1 MDRPELPWNAAALRQ
16 RLEASWPGVTVEVVG
31 STGSTN
37 SDLLARARSRAGL
50 PCLRVAELQT
60 AGRGR
65 QGRTWHA
72 ERGASLTF
80 SLAVSLARPSL
91 AGLSLAVGAIL
102 ADALDPPQPWHDPPQ
117 PPHEAADLRPREGA
131 STAEPTDRRIGLK
144 WPNDLFLVD
153 GAGRGRKLGGILIET
168 LGFDRARLVVVGVG
182 LNLRAMALGLVG
194 PSEFAA
200 LDEFDPGVSA
210 PGLLECLAGPLGA
223 GLRRF
228 DETGFEAF
236 QPGFAARDLL
246 AGQAV
251 TTTQAGAARGIADGV
266 GADGS
271 LRLRT
276 PDGRLAAISSGEVSV
291 RLATAA
297 QPC

>member
-16 RLEASWPGVTVEVVG
+16 RLEATWPGITVEVVG

-37 SDLLARARSRAGL
+37 SDLLARSRTQAGV

-80 SLAVSLARPSL
+80 SLAVPLARPSL
-91 AGLSLAVGAIL
+91 AGLSLAVGVIL
-102 ADALDPPQPWHDPPQ
+102 ADALDPPRGPSIARLP
-117 PPHEAADLRPREGA
+117 AVEGA
-131 STAEPTDRRIGLK
+131 SAPRPADRRIGLK
-144 WPNDLFLVD
+144 WPNDLVIVD
-153 GAGRGRKLGGILIET
+153 GAARTRKLGGILIET
-168 LGFDRARLVVVGVG
+168 LGLDSARLVVLGVG
-182 LNLRAMALGLVG
+182 LNLRAMALGLDSPG
-194 PSEFAA
+194 GLAA
-200 LDEFDPGVSA
+200 LDEIDPGVSA
-210 PGLLECLAGPLGA
+210 PALLERLAGPLGA

-228 DETGFEAF
+228 DETGFKAF
-236 QPGFAARDLL
+236 EPRFAQRDLL
-246 AGQAV
+246 AGRAV
-251 TTTQAGAARGIADGV
+251 TTTQAGAREGIADGI

-276 PDGRLAAISSGEVSV
+276 PDGALLSISSGEVSV

>member
-16 RLEASWPGVTVEVVG
+16 RLEATWPGITVEVVG

-37 SDLLARARSRAGL
+37 SDLLARSRTQAGV

-80 SLAVSLARPSL
+80 SLAVPLARPSL
-91 AGLSLAVGAIL
+91 AGLSLAVGVIL
-102 ADALDPPQPWHDPPQ
+102 ADALDPPQA
-117 PPHEAADLRPREGA
+117 PHEVAKLRSAGGA
-131 STAEPTDRRIGLK
+131 STPRPAHGRIGLK
-144 WPNDLFLVD
+144 WPNDLVLAD
-153 GAGRGRKLGGILIET
+153 GAAPTRKLGGILIET
-168 LGFDRARLVVVGVG
+168 LGLDGARLVVLGVG
-182 LNLRAMALGLVG
+182 LNVRAMARGLDSLSG
-194 PSEFAA
+194 LAA
-200 LDEFDPGVSA
+200 LDELDPGVSA
-210 PGLLECLAGPLGA
+210 PALLERLAAPLGA

-228 DETGFEAF
+228 DDTGFKAFEAR
-236 QPGFAARDLL
+236 FAQRDLL
-246 AGQAV
+246 AGRAV
-251 TTTQAGAARGIADGV
+251 TTTQAGAREGIADGI

-276 PDGRLAAISSGEVSV
+276 PDGALLSISSGEVTV

>member
-16 RLEASWPGVTVEVVG
+16 RLEATWPGITVEVVG

-37 SDLLARARSRAGL
+37 SDLLARSRTQAGV

-80 SLAVSLARPSL
+80 SLAVPLARPSL
-91 AGLSLAVGAIL
+91 AGLSLAVGVIL
-102 ADALDPPQPWHDPPQ
+102 ADALDPPRGPSIARLP
-117 PPHEAADLRPREGA
+117 AVEGA
-131 STAEPTDRRIGLK
+131 SAPRPADRRIGLK
-144 WPNDLFLVD
+144 WPNDLVIVD
-153 GAGRGRKLGGILIET
+153 GAAPTRKLGGILIET
-168 LGFDRARLVVVGVG
+168 LGLDGKRLVVLGVG
-182 LNLRAMALGLVG
+182 LNLRAMALGLDSPG
-194 PSEFAA
+194 GLAA
-200 LDEFDPGVSA
+200 LDELDPGVSA
-210 PGLLECLAGPLGA
+210 PALLERLAGPLGA

-228 DETGFEAF
+228 DETGFDAF
-236 QPGFAARDLL
+236 QPGFAQRDLL
-246 AGQAV
+246 AGRAV
-251 TTTQAGAARGIADGV
+251 TTTQAGAREGIADGI

-276 PDGRLAAISSGEVSV
+276 PDGALLSISSGEVSV

>member
-1 MDRPELPWNAAALRQ
+1 MDHPELPWNAATLRQ
-16 RLEASWPGVTVEVVG
+16 RLEASWPGITVEIVA
-31 STGSTN
+31 STGSTS
-37 SDLLARARSRAGL
+37 SDLLARGRSGAARL

-80 SLAVSLARPSL
+80 SLAVPLARPSL

-102 ADALDPPQPWHDPPQ
+102 ADALDPPRPPRGSATGL
-117 PPHEAADLRPREGA
+117 PADRGETAARPA
-131 STAEPTDRRIGLK
+131 AFRIGLK

-153 GAGRGRKLGGILIET
+153 GPGHGRKLGGILIET
-168 LGFDRARLVVVGVG
+168 LALGATHLVVVGIG
-182 LNLRAMALGLVG
+182 LNLRALAVARGSPSGL
-194 PSEFAA
+194 AA
-200 LDEFDPGVSA
+200 LDELDPEVSA
-210 PGLLECLAGPLGA
+210 PALLERLAAPLGA

-228 DETGFEAF
+228 DEAGFAAF

-246 AGQAV
+246 AGRAV
-251 TTTQAGAARGIADGV
+251 TTTQAGAAEGVADGI

-276 PDGRLAAISSGEVSV
+276 PDGRLLAVSSGEVSV
-291 RLATAA
+291 RLAMAA